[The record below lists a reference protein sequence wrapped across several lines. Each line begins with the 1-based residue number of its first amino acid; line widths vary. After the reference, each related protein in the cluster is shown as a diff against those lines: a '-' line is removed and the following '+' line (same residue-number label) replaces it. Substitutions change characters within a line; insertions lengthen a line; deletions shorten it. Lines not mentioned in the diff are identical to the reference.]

1 MSNKIKND
9 DDIMRPL
16 RKIYLKELCERQKL
30 LEGYREA
37 LGAGTLD
44 EQQHEA
50 LRLLVHKLSG
60 TGATYGFPQISN
72 AASLLEDLLVAEES
86 IPTDL
91 ITFDL
96 DSLLEACAAAHDQE
110 PVSFAS
116 DQPAS
121 SATTLTPAPAAQE
134 AQLPL
139 VLIVDDDESVR
150 AMLVALIQ
158 DYARTNTAANADEAL
173 ELLYSEPP
181 DLILLDDKM
190 PGATSGMKLLEDIRL
205 VNSLKSIPVVMITAT
220 DQPEA
225 VMRGLTAG
233 AVDYIIK
240 PFDPNAVGEK
250 IKARLKRL
258 GTTILI
264 VDDDLGICDL
274 LMRKFATIGFSALVA
289 SEGQAAIDMMRAAP
303 PDLVLLDRMLPGFS
317 GGAVLQAMRGI
328 PELKEIP
335 VIFLTA
341 RRQEAD
347 ILAGFEL
354 GAADYIVKPFNPD
367 EVIARCARLLG
378 TSLRMVA

>member
-1 MSNKIKND
+1 MSNKKNND
-9 DDIMRPL
+9 NDIMRPL
-16 RKIYLKELCERQKL
+16 RLIYLKELCERQNL

-50 LRLLVHKLSG
+50 LRALVHKLSG

-86 IPTDL
+86 VPTDL
-91 ITFDL
+91 IIFDL
-96 DSLLEACAAAHDQE
+96 DSLLEACAAAHIQE

-116 DQPAS
+116 EQPAS
-121 SATTLTPAPAAQE
+121 TAPEPAPLIQK

-158 DYARTNTAANADEAL
+158 NYARTITAANADDAL
-173 ELLYSEPP
+173 ELLYREPP

-190 PGATSGMKLLEDIRL
+190 PGATSGMKLLEDIQL
-205 VNSLKSIPVVMITAT
+205 VSSLKSIPVVMITAT

-240 PFDPNAVGEK
+240 PFDPDAVGEK

-264 VDDDLGICDL
+264 VDDDKAICEL
-274 LMRKFATIGFSALVA
+274 LKRKFATIGFSAQVA
-289 SEGQAAIDMMRAAP
+289 NEGQAAIDMMRAAP

-317 GGAVLQAMRGI
+317 GGAVLQTIREI
-328 PELKEIP
+328 PQLKEIP

-347 ILAGFEL
+347 ILSGFEL

-367 EVIARCARLLG
+367 EVVARCVRLLG
-378 TSLRMVA
+378 TSPRMVA